1 MAKVEMGRDAEAVNL
16 NNRSEADEFLN
27 TFVNDDAS
35 EELEGYDEWLEII
48 RNSENPREEI
58 FKKIKESVSEDDQK
72 CMDMILEYMNQ
83 GNKFDIVEI
92 EKMLEPSFPDINPI
106 AVFQYVI
113 LLSGAGL
120 IKLEE

>member
-1 MAKVEMGRDAEAVNL
+1 MGRDAEAVNL